1 MSIWGFIVA
10 AIFFIWHV
18 VKESR
23 GKPLPPGAFFDKD
36 AELEDIKNGV
46 PYSVRKRKYE
56 DFSYWVTVDENGV
69 KHKVNI

>member
-1 MSIWGFIVA
+1 MSIWGFMVA

-46 PYSVRKRKYE
+46 PYCERKRKYE
-56 DFSYWVTVDENGV
+56 NFSYWVVLDEKGN
-69 KHKVNI
+69 KKKVN

>member
-36 AELEDIKNGV
+36 AELEDIKKGV
-46 PYSVRKRKYE
+46 PYSERKRKYE

>member
-46 PYSVRKRKYE
+46 PYNIRKRKYE